1 MRKLLLASVIALAPI
16 VAFAAKGGDDHG
28 VVGRSSAAVNVLGA
42 GSLAGVAST
51 QGTMANS
58 SLKGTG
64 YVVNGAIA
72 GNYTTMNTGGKVT
85 VGNGKVIVGAGA
97 TQTNIG
103 GVVMGA
109 TGSGKG
115 VNAYQNGGQT
125 STAVGGTIV
134 GGAIVGGIPAG
145 VPE

>member
-16 VAFAAKGGDDHG
+16 MAFAAKGGDDHG
-28 VVGRSSAAVNVLGA
+28 GAGKSPAAITLLGA
-42 GSLAGVAST
+42 GSMAGVSST
-51 QGTMANS
+51 QGTTANS
-58 SLKGTG
+58 SLKGAG

-72 GNYTTMNTGGKVT
+72 GNYTTMNTGGKVKT
-85 VGNGKVIVGAGA
+85 VDGKVTVGAGA

-103 GVVMGA
+103 GVVVGA

-115 VNAYQNGGQT
+115 VKAYQNGGQT